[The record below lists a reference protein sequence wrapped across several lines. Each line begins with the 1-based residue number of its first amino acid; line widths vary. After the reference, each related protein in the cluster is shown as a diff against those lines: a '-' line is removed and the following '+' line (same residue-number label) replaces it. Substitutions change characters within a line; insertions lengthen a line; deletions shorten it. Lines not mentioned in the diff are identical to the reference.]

1 MILEIDV
8 QGADQ
13 VRAKRPHAVL
23 VFLAPPSEEELGR
36 RLRMRH
42 TPEVSFHYDEGLDAT
57 DRVARLLDRVRSEER
72 GGGDDG
78 D

>member
-1 MILEIDV
+1 MIRRKV
-8 QGADQ
+8 GYSR
-13 VRAKRPHAVL
+13 VRKDAKLATRGLGGCRP
-23 VFLAPPSEEELGR
+23 LGR